1 MTLNFPTPP
10 PRIGRGARLTPLLFL
25 LVVLPLTALL
35 VVIAFGSLALHS
47 QAMRSLV
54 AEREGRTV
62 HAAADAIG
70 EQLRH
75 RGASIQALAVH
86 ARDAPPAS
94 ALADFSFLS
103 PDFEGGLALLSPDG
117 SLLATSNDPQ
127 AWSARPIDSL
137 AAQARSHDDVQYS
150 AAFDDPSL
158 PSRAV
163 LAAAATPGGLVAVGA
178 FLPSSL
184 AARVL
189 DDAFSSGSLGHAW
202 LVDPSF
208 HALYQL
214 GTEADISILEHR
226 PGAQDALLGDS
237 GVTFAAFDGEEH
249 VIAYSPI
256 PPLGWALVI
265 EEPWEAVDNPLLRQT
280 QAAPLILLPAFAFAV
295 LALVLGLRQ
304 VVQPLQALEARAASL
319 GQGDF
324 EAIERPVGG
333 IGEIKSLQQTLIRMA
348 QQVRSYQ
355 DSIRRYIGALTRGQE
370 DERRRLA
377 RELHDDT
384 VQALIVL
391 DQRTQLAQM
400 AVKRGSPDAA
410 DRLAELRQWT
420 IALLEGVRRVIR
432 ALRPVYLED
441 LGLPSALEM
450 LAHDVE
456 KSAGLKVHLE
466 IQGTPVRLDPE
477 REIAVY
483 RVAQEALHNVA
494 RHAQARSAHLLL
506 IFEPHRLSLVVSDDG
521 LGFEAPERLND
532 LAASDHYGLLG
543 MQERAELIGARLR
556 LDSAPGSGTTLRLD
570 LPL

>member
-1 MTLNFPTPP
+1 VTSNSPTTPP
-10 PRIGRGARLTPLLFL
+10 RLGRGARLTPLLFL
-25 LVVLPLTALL
+25 WVVLPLTALL

-70 EQLRH
+70 EQLQH

-86 ARDAPPAS
+86 AGETPSAG

-117 SLLATSNDPQ
+117 SLMATSNDPQ
-127 AWSARPIDSL
+127 AWSARPIDAL
-137 AAQARSHDDVQYS
+137 ASQARSQGGVHYS
-150 AAFDDPSL
+150 VAFDDPSL

-163 LAAAATPGGLVAVGA
+163 LAAAATPGGLVAIGA

-189 DDAFSSGSLGHAW
+189 DDAFSPGSQVNVW

-214 GTEADISILEHR
+214 GTEADVSILEHR
-226 PGAQDALLGDS
+226 PGAQEALLGNS

-249 VIAYSPI
+249 VIAYRPI

-319 GQGDF
+319 GHGDF

-420 IALLEGVRRVIR
+420 VSLLEGVRRVIR

-450 LAHDVE
+450 LAHDVA
-456 KSAGLKVHLE
+456 KSAGLKVQLE
-466 IQGTPVRLDPE
+466 TQGPPIRLDPE
-477 REIAVY
+477 HEIAVY
-483 RVAQEALHNVA
+483 RIAQEALHNVA
-494 RHAQARSAHLLL
+494 RHAQARSVQLLL
-506 IFEPHRLSLVVSDDG
+506 TFEPRRLSLVVRDDG
-521 LGFEAPERLND
+521 LGFEAPQRLND
-532 LAASDHYGLLG
+532 LASSDHYGLLG

-556 LDSAPGSGTTLRLD
+556 LESTPGDGTTLRLD

>member
-1 MTLNFPTPP
+1 MTLISPTPP
-10 PRIGRGARLTPLLFL
+10 PRVGRGARLTPLLFL

-54 AEREGRTV
+54 AEREVRTV

-75 RGASIQALAVH
+75 RGASVQALAVH
-86 ARDAPPAS
+86 AEGTPAAR

-103 PDFEGGLALLSPDG
+103 QDFEGGLALLGPDG
-117 SLLATSNDPQ
+117 SVLATSNDPQ

-137 AAQARSHDDVQYS
+137 ASQARSRDGVHYS

-163 LAAAATPGGLVAVGA
+163 LAAAATRGGLVAMGA

-189 DDAFSSGSLGHAW
+189 DDAFSPGSQVSVW

-208 HALYQL
+208 HALYQR
-214 GTEADISILEHR
+214 GTEGDVSILEHR
-226 PGAQDALLGDS
+226 PGAQEALLGDS

-249 VIAYSPI
+249 VIAYGPI

-304 VVQPLQALEARAASL
+304 VVQPLQALESRAASL
-319 GQGDF
+319 GRGDF

-348 QQVRSYQ
+348 RQVRSYQ

-420 IALLEGVRRVIR
+420 VSLLEGVRRVIR

-456 KSAGLKVHLE
+456 KAIGLKVHLE
-466 IQGTPVRLDPE
+466 IQGLPVRLEAE

-483 RVAQEALHNVA
+483 RIAQEALHNVA

-506 IFEPHRLSLVVSDDG
+506 TFGPHRLTLVVRDDG

-532 LAASDHYGLLG
+532 LASSDHYGLLG
-543 MQERAELIGARLR
+543 MQERAELIGAHLR
-556 LDSAPGSGTTLRLD
+556 LDSAPGAGTTLELA

>member
-1 MTLNFPTPP
+1 MTLNPPTPP
-10 PRIGRGARLTPLLFL
+10 ARVGRGLRLTPLLFL

-62 HAAADAIG
+62 HAAAEAIG

-86 ARDAPPAS
+86 AGGTPAAR
-94 ALADFSFLS
+94 ALADFTFLS
-103 PDFEGGLALLSPDG
+103 QDFEGGLALISPDG
-117 SLLATSNDPQ
+117 SVLATSNDPQ
-127 AWSARPIDSL
+127 VWSARPIDSS
-137 AAQARSHDDVQYS
+137 ASQARSQDGVHYS

-163 LAAAATPGGLVAVGA
+163 LAAAATPGGLVAMGV

-189 DDAFSSGSLGHAW
+189 NDAFSPSSQVHAW

-214 GTEADISILEHR
+214 GTQADVSILEGR
-226 PGAQDALLGDS
+226 PGAKEALQGDS
-237 GVTFAAFDGEEH
+237 GVTFAAFDGEEY
-249 VIAYSPI
+249 VIAYRPI

-280 QAAPLILLPAFAFAV
+280 QAAPLILLPALAFAV

-304 VVQPLQALEARAASL
+304 VVQPLQALESRAASL
-319 GQGDF
+319 GRGDF

-355 DSIRRYIGALTRGQE
+355 DSVQRYIGALTRGQE

-400 AVKRGSPDAA
+400 AVKRGSPDAS

-420 IALLEGVRRVIR
+420 VSLLEGVRRVIR

-450 LAHDVE
+450 LAHDVA
-456 KSAGLKVHLE
+456 KGAGLKVQLE
-466 IQGTPVRLDPE
+466 TQGLPVRLDPE
-477 REIAVY
+477 HEIAVY
-483 RVAQEALHNVA
+483 RIAQEALQNVV
-494 RHAQARSAHLLL
+494 RHARARSAHLLL
-506 IFEPHRLSLVVSDDG
+506 TFEPHRLSLAVRDDG
-521 LGFEAPERLND
+521 LGFVAPERLND
-532 LAASDHYGLLG
+532 LASSDHYGLLG

-556 LDSAPGSGTTLRLD
+556 LDSAPGAGTTLRLD

>member
-1 MTLNFPTPP
+1 MTLNSPTPP
-10 PRIGRGARLTPLLFL
+10 QRTGRGARLTPLLFL
-25 LVVLPLTALL
+25 LLVLPLTALL

-86 ARDAPPAS
+86 AGDTPPAN
-94 ALADFSFLS
+94 ALADFSFMA
-103 PDFEGGLALLSPDG
+103 PDFEGGLALLRPDG
-117 SLLATSNDPQ
+117 SLMATNNDPQ
-127 AWSARPIDSL
+127 VWSARPIDSL
-137 AAQARSHDDVQYS
+137 ASQARSQEGVHYS
-150 AAFDDPSL
+150 VAFDDPSL

-163 LAAAATPGGLVAVGA
+163 LAAAATPGGLVAMGV

-189 DDAFSSGSLGHAW
+189 DDAFSPGSQVGVW
-202 LVDPSF
+202 LIDPSF
-208 HALYQL
+208 HALYQF
-214 GTEADISILEHR
+214 GTEDVSILEHR
-226 PGAQDALLGDS
+226 PGAQEALLGES

-256 PPLGWALVI
+256 APLGWALVI

-304 VVQPLQALEARAASL
+304 VVQPLQALETRAASL
-319 GQGDF
+319 GHGDF

-420 IALLEGVRRVIR
+420 ISLLEGVRRVIR

-450 LAHDVE
+450 LGHDVE

-466 IQGTPVRLDPE
+466 IQGLPVRLDPE

-483 RVAQEALHNVA
+483 RIAQEALHNVA
-494 RHAQARSAHLLL
+494 RHARARSAHLLL
-506 IFEPHRLSLVVSDDG
+506 TFEPHRLSLVVRDDG

-543 MQERAELIGARLR
+543 MQERAELIGAHLR
-556 LDSAPGSGTTLRLD
+556 LESAPGAGTTLRLD